1 MSASSSLGTRLTGA
15 ARFGTR
21 ATVWHEGDERYPE
34 PLQQRY
40 ARLLQWFQVQSQSL
54 LVCAG
59 GVDARRWSVVHG
71 AVTMP
76 TQIAEGV

>member
-34 PLQQRY
+34 PLQQRF
-40 ARLLQWFQVQSQSL
+40 ARLPIQWFQVQSQSL
-54 LVCAG
+54 LVCWWSR
-59 GVDARRWSVVHG
+59 DA
-71 AVTMP
+71 
-76 TQIAEGV
+76 